1 MMVFAPGHYS
11 KKWGKWFVDE
21 WMWFDHGYPSLPQIR
36 NATTAHVWLCRR
48 SSLVSVEHK
57 GPFARLSS

>member
-21 WMWFDHGYPSLPQIR
+21 WMWFDHGYPCP
-36 NATTAHVWLCRR
+36 ATNSEYYHD
-48 SSLVSVEHK
+48 
-57 GPFARLSS
+57 PRLAVQAFIFG